1 MKTRS
6 ALITILSVLLVA
18 SPAFS
23 RPGPFEKLPDGSI
36 RHTFSGFVF
45 PKTIGVF
52 RREPTHQYNPAGSD
66 VSVGY
71 NTGVLVAA
79 TVYVYPA
86 PSEQSVEILSR
97 EYASKRAEVL
107 HGHQG
112 VTVLSETSVTI
123 NQAGGK
129 FTGRRA
135 YFTYHD
141 ILALLPQEVKS
152 QLLVFHD
159 GPVFIEYRF
168 SYPFGRAEEAE
179 QKIEEFI
186 RAWSWRGSL

>member
-1 MKTRS
+1 MNMRG
-6 ALITILSVLLVA
+6 ALITILAVLLAAAPV
-18 SPAFS
+18 FS

-52 RREPTHQYNPAGSD
+52 RREPTRQYNPAGSD

-86 PSEQSVEILSR
+86 PSEESAEILSR

-168 SYPFGRAEEAE
+168 SYPRGRADEAE
-179 QKIEEFI
+179 QKVEEFI
-186 RAWSWRGSL
+186 RAWSWRG